1 MSDRYFD
8 RNEAEDLLPMIAGVL
23 NEAREQKQQM
33 DVLDRDLAQAAA
45 KIMVMGGWIP
55 PHRELAEKRVLRDQ
69 SREKIK
75 QAIEQLQEIGC
86 VLKDLDEGLVDF
98 PALLDGREVYL
109 CWKLGEERIGYWHGL
124 DEGFAGRKPLEDVDD
139 EPQQSGGGSRRLQ

>member
-8 RNEAEDLLPMIAGVL
+8 RHQAEELLPMLAGVL
-23 NEAREQKQQM
+23 NEARDEKQKM
-33 DVLDRDLAQAAA
+33 DSLDRDLAQAAA

-55 PHRELAEKRVLRDQ
+55 PHRELAEKRAQRDQ

-75 QAIEQLQEIGC
+75 EAIEQIQETGC

-98 PALLDGREVYL
+98 PALLNGNEVYL
-109 CWKLGEERIGYWHGL
+109 CWKLGEDRIGFWHGL
-124 DEGFAGRKPLEDVDD
+124 DEGFAGRKPLENSED
-139 EPQQSGGGSRRLQ
+139 ELEERGGPPRLQ

>member
-8 RNEAEDLLPMIAGVL
+8 RNEAEELLPMIASVL
-23 NEAREQKQQM
+23 NEAREQKQTM

-55 PHRELAEKRVLRDQ
+55 PHRELAEKRARRDQ
-69 SREKIK
+69 SRDRIK

-98 PALLDGREVYL
+98 PAMLDGREVYL
-109 CWKLGEERIGYWHGL
+109 CWKLGEERIGFWHGL
-124 DEGFAGRKPLEDVDD
+124 DEGFAGRKPLEDDD
-139 EPQQSGGGSRRLQ
+139 DDPQQSGGSRRVQ

>member
-8 RNEAEDLLPMIAGVL
+8 RREAEELLPMIAGVL
-23 NEAREQKQQM
+23 NEARDDKQKM
-33 DVLDRDLAQAAA
+33 DGLDHDLAQAAA

-55 PHRELAEKRVLRDQ
+55 PHRELAEKRQSRDQ
-69 SREKIK
+69 LREKIK
-75 QAIEQLQEIGC
+75 EAIERIQEIGC

-98 PALLDGREVYL
+98 PALLDGHEVFL

-124 DEGFAGRKPLEDVDD
+124 DEGFAGRKPLDEDEESDTGT
-139 EPQQSGGGSRRLQ
+139 SGGPRRLH

>member
-8 RNEAEDLLPMIAGVL
+8 RNEAEELLPMIASVL
-23 NEAREQKQQM
+23 NEARQQKQKM
-33 DVLDRDLAQAAA
+33 DALDRDLSQAAA

-69 SREKIK
+69 SRGKVRE
-75 QAIEQLQEIGC
+75 AIEQIQEIGC

-98 PALLDGREVYL
+98 PAMLDGHEIYL

-124 DEGFAGRKPLEDVDD
+124 DEGFAGRKPLEGDDKDD
-139 EPQQSGGGSRRLQ
+139 EGKSGGPGRLQ

>member
-1 MSDRYFD
+1 MPDRYFE
-8 RNEAEDLLPMIAGVL
+8 RNEAEELLPMIQGVL
-23 NEAREQKQQM
+23 SEAREQKQKM
-33 DVLDRDLAQAAA
+33 DALDRDLAQAAA

-75 QAIEQLQEIGC
+75 QAIEQIQGIGC

-98 PALLDGREVYL
+98 PALIDGREVYL
-109 CWKLGEERIGYWHGL
+109 CWKLGEERIGYWHGI
-124 DEGFAGRKPLEDVDD
+124 DEGFAGRKPLEEDD
-139 EPQQSGGGSRRLQ
+139 EPEQSSGPRRLQ